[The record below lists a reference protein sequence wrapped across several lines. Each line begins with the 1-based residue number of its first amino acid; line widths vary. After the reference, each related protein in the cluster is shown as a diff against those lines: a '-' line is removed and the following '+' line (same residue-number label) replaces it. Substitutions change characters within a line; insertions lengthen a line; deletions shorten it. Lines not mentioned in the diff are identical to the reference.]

1 MSPIRYRDDD
11 SSSSRGMIFLAAG
24 AVAGIALGV
33 FFAQRA
39 GGFSALS
46 SKVRERFGGEGRG
59 WRGMAE
65 AAHGVAEDEEED
77 DFEAGEAEELEER
90 VLEAFRNDPILS
102 ERAVDIGALGD
113 GIIELSGW
121 VHDESESDHALVL
134 TRGIPDVT
142 TVVNR
147 LELRT
152 EEEQRARNANRYA
165 SGDPALAEAR
175 WEGQSVG
182 TGRRRQGTS
191 QEPDRHADPK
201 TELEDRWM
209 NEQHAIEAAAEE
221 IDNIAERRSRS
232 KAPLKGDRTGG
243 SPIAPTGVPKS
254 DHVAEP
260 ESREAKE
267 VLREGTARD
276 VSGKPRAD

>member
-1 MSPIRYRDDD
+1 MSFRYEDNE
-11 SSSSRGMIFLAAG
+11 SSSHGLFTLALG
-24 AVAGIALGV
+24 AVAGLAVGV
-33 FFAQRA
+33 VVAQ
-39 GGFSALS
+39 
-46 SKVRERFGGEGRG
+46 RFGGLAGISARLRERLSGKG
-59 WRGMAE
+59 AE
-65 AAHGVAEDEEED
+65 IDDEYDIEDYDSDELDDADEED
-77 DFEAGEAEELEER
+77 DDVVLEER

-134 TRGIPDVT
+134 TRGVPDVT

-152 EEEQRARNANRYA
+152 EEEQRAANARRYA
-165 SGDPALAEAR
+165 SGDPVLAEAR
-175 WEGQSVG
+175 WEGQGVG

-201 TELEDRWM
+201 ANLEDRWM

-221 IDNIAERRSRS
+221 IDNIAERRSRT

-267 VLREGTARD
+267 VLREATARETP
-276 VSGKPRAD
+276 GKPRAD